1 VSYRIDISPEVGK
14 EIKALPGHVRAQARK
29 LIRALGDIPRPA
41 RAKELR
47 GKPNIYRIW
56 LAGRWRVAY
65 EIDDELEV
73 VRILRVR
80 RKEQIDYESLGG
92 NTPQA

>member
-1 VSYRIDISPEVGK
+1 VSYQIKVPPEVRK
-14 EIKALPGHVRAQARK
+14 EIKDLPGHVRAQARQ
-29 LIRALGDIPRPA
+29 LISALGENPRPS

-56 LAGRWRVAY
+56 LAGRWRIAY
-65 EIDDELEV
+65 EIDDELKL

-80 RKEQIDYESLGG
+80 RKEQIDYESLRSSE
-92 NTPQA
+92 

>member
-1 VSYRIDISPEVGK
+1 MSYRIEVSPEARK

-29 LIRALGDIPRPA
+29 LVGALAGHPRPP

-65 EIDDELEV
+65 EVDDELTR

-80 RKEQIDYESLGG
+80 RKEQIDYDSLGSS
-92 NTPQA
+92 Q

>member
-1 VSYRIDISPEVGK
+1 MNYQIEISPEARQ
-14 EIKALPGHVRAQARK
+14 EILALAGYIRAQARQ
-29 LIRALGDIPRPA
+29 LIRALGDNPRPP

-65 EIDDELEV
+65 EIDDELKLI
-73 VRILRVR
+73 RILRVR
-80 RKEQIDYESLGG
+80 QKEQMDYESLE
-92 NTPQA
+92 PSE